1 MTRNNFDINRH
12 TIAVV
17 DEDKKI
23 VKLFLGCGVE
33 KATEKFHKTIC
44 AMGTK
49 FKGYEIISEPIP
61 LGGNKHLIMNA
72 RITR

>member
-1 MTRNNFDINRH
+1 MTRNNFDINRY
-12 TIAVV
+12 TVAVV

-33 KATEKFHKTIC
+33 KAGEKFHKTIR

-49 FKGYEIISEPIP
+49 FRGYQIISEPIP
-61 LGGNKHLIMNA
+61 LGGSNHLIMHA
-72 RITR
+72 RIL